1 MNMNPEQVQRI
12 LEAALLVAGRPMSA
26 QDLQKLFDESDAIT
40 TKEIRELLL
49 SMQEQYADKGIELRE
64 LASGFQYQA
73 KAEYSPWL
81 SRLWEERAPRYSR
94 AVLETIALIA
104 YRQPITRSEIEEIR
118 GVAVSSNIIK
128 TLQEREWIK
137 VVGYRDVPGKPALF
151 ATTKTFLDHLN
162 LKALDELPAL
172 SEVLDLEGQEQKLQ
186 VQLELSATPETTET
200 DTSATDEDT
209 QENATDNHDNH
220 DNQLSDNRYSSEDN
234 EELTNS
240 DTINAF
246 ETEESSETDTI
257 NTLDT
262 EELTDAE
269 ISASEASLEKTET
282 RDTDSMDFSPE
293 DDDSTDTD
301 DEIPH
306 TSFSETSEQ
315 ATTEETHQPEYSE
328 TE

>member
-12 LEAALLVAGRPMSA
+12 LEAALLVSGRPMSA
-26 QDLQKLFDESDAIT
+26 ADLQKLFDEADAIT
-40 TKEIRELLL
+40 AKEIRDILIT
-49 SMQEQYADKGIELRE
+49 MQTQYADKGIELRE

-118 GVAVSSNIIK
+118 GVAVSSHIIK

-186 VQLELSATPETTET
+186 VQLELSATPENEQAET
-200 DTSATDEDT
+200 KAHDHAAEQDETALSDTSDQENDTQNPSKHTLDADAENVIEAEANLDATDDT
-209 QENATDNHDNH
+209 GLA
-220 DNQLSDNRYSSEDN
+220 
-234 EELTNS
+234 
-240 DTINAF
+240 
-246 ETEESSETDTI
+246 ETE
-257 NTLDT
+257 
-262 EELTDAE
+262 
-269 ISASEASLEKTET
+269 ASEATTEIHEANET
-282 RDTDSMDFSPE
+282 VAMDNDCMDFSPE
-293 DDDSTDTD
+293 EYLEASPEMDSTEATPTLS
-301 DEIPH
+301 EETNPLEQ
-306 TSFSETSEQ
+306 ETSH
-315 ATTEETHQPEYSE
+315 ETHQIEHSE
-328 TE
+328 SE